1 MLDDKEPDME
11 APKRSRFRVF
21 MTLEAQHSDG
31 SKTFIDRVAPFSE
44 RPSERMV
51 RTLLTGF
58 FQTPIHECSTPSGF
72 VPGTTPVTEI
82 QCSLQIVENTS
93 IMPSPSDLANPQL
106 TFSDLEP
113 EWDNVT

>member
-11 APKRSRFRVF
+11 APKRSRFCVF

-44 RPSERMV
+44 RPSESV
-51 RTLLTGF
+51 IRTLVTGF
-58 FQTPIHECSTPSGF
+58 FQTPIHESSTPSGF
-72 VPGTTPVTEI
+72 VPGTTPVTKI

-93 IMPSPSDLANPQL
+93 IMPSPSDLANPQFPL
-106 TFSDLEP
+106 SDTEP
-113 EWDNVT
+113 GGDNAT